1 MDKVVDQWLG
11 ESIGLLEL
19 LQRELT
25 QQQTAAERAM
35 QAVKHHTDEI
45 NRLERNIGIIRKA
58 LQEVESVHAMSLP
71 IELFDDVDEFFG
83 PEVEIFDA
91 NSLAG
96 TPRSQLRIMPPP
108 PPPRRVA
115 QR

>member
-45 NRLERNIGIIRKA
+45 NRLERNIGIIRRA
-58 LQEVESVHAMSLP
+58 LQAVESVHAVEVVHAISLP
-71 IELFDDVDEFFG
+71 IELFDDADELFG
-83 PEVEIFDA
+83 PDVEIFDA
-91 NSLAG
+91 S
-96 TPRSQLRIMPPP
+96 SLRIMPPP
-108 PPPRRVA
+108 PPPPRIA
-115 QR
+115 QSR